1 MELLPFSDYAKKEME
16 AVSARLSQKPPHGLR
31 FAFLTDLH
39 YKFIT
44 EMRQSLSN
52 IIHTLNALHETDAI
66 DFLCLGGDNVGNYPN
81 SREEHIAM
89 MQELADLLKNAK
101 MPVICVQGN
110 HDDNSIHCA
119 IENTHTCRTGFEVP
133 DDIQH
138 DILFT
143 LASGCEHYHPA
154 DNKALYGYLDIP
166 HADTRV
172 VFLNSSN
179 VPYILDGDIMRYNQ
193 QWDFGYTGKQLDW
206 LTNTALKNAPKNVF
220 FIEHSPFE
228 TERTGSE
235 PKENEDALNA
245 ITRAFANGESLHIT
259 REHADFGYDI
269 KADFSGEKHNVPAR
283 IGGHCHFDSCGI
295 DPCGFFSITTMLGG
309 RKNSGMH
316 VGDDGVMYPRERYTE
331 TETSVDIFTFD
342 PDEYT
347 LISTRYGSGVDR
359 NFKIK

>member
-16 AVSARLSQKPPHGLR
+16 AVGARLPQKPPHSLR
-31 FAFLTDLH
+31 FAFLTDFH

-52 IIHTLNALHETDAI
+52 IIHALNTLHETDAI

-89 MQELADLLKNAK
+89 MQELSDLLKNAK

-110 HDDNSIHCA
+110 HDDNSIHGA
-119 IENTHTCRTGFEVP
+119 IGETHTCRTGFEVP
-133 DDIQH
+133 DEIQH

-143 LASGCEHYHPA
+143 LADNCKHYHPA
-154 DNKALYGYLDIP
+154 GNKALYGYLDIS
-166 HADTRV
+166 HTDTRI

-179 VPYILDGDIMRYNQ
+179 VPYIHDGDIMRYNQ

-206 LTNTALKNAPKNVF
+206 LANTALKNAPKSVF

-245 ITRAFANGESLHIT
+245 ITKAFANGESLHIS

-269 KADFSGEKHNVPAR
+269 TADFTGEKHNVPAR

-295 DPCGFFSITTMLGG
+295 DPCGFLSITTMLGG

-316 VGDDGVMYPRERYTE
+316 VGDDGVEYPRERYTE

-342 PDEYT
+342 PDGYT
-347 LISTRYGSGVDR
+347 LTATRYGSGVDR
-359 NFKIK
+359 AFEIK